1 MSTDSFHF
9 QLFRNRSKNYWR
21 TVFGCFYTYFWGLYK
36 VFSRHKATSKKQSL
50 SSANYIM
57 TYAAEGKCKG
67 FLWLCVKCRFDYS
80 NSYRPLLKLNLV
92 ETIPRWFSGLFT
104 SISLLIRV
112 VAWLVVDDS
121 DIARIIISDSSES
134 EGKQMKVPFC
144 RSHGC
149 FGGLWFHWKWTSLC
163 TAKTCLDLAIHWY
176 TEKRGKSGMFLLL
189 PFLQYSLAFLRQ
201 TVMRPCQFSLYWK
214 LSYAYLGARVFKLSS
229 RIFLRL
235 YILVIPCS
243 NLVANEDYAFIGDP
257 SGVFTRVVIVRV
269 VLPYIWIV
277 FSGKCSP
284 SSPDLVPSAISHRRL
299 ANALLVFSS
308 LPFFCHIAKEDTGDR
323 GKLFGCVIR
332 VVYRTTGFS
341 TSKRISKNEA
351 WSHSLVWP
359 PLIFQACG
367 SLYR

>member
-243 NLVANEDYAFIGDP
+243 NLVAKGDCTFIGNRC
-257 SGVFTRVVIVRV
+257 GVFIRVVICV
-269 VLPYIWIV
+269 VLSLIWN
-277 FSGKCSP
+277 SRLGKT
-284 SSPDLVPSAISHRRL
+284 LKERGV
-299 ANALLVFSS
+299 S
-308 LPFFCHIAKEDTGDR
+308 LF
-323 GKLFGCVIR
+323 
-332 VVYRTTGFS
+332 
-341 TSKRISKNEA
+341 
-351 WSHSLVWP
+351 
-359 PLIFQACG
+359 
-367 SLYR
+367 

>member
-1 MSTDSFHF
+1 MI
-9 QLFRNRSKNYWR
+9 
-21 TVFGCFYTYFWGLYK
+21 FW
-36 VFSRHKATSKKQSL
+36 
-50 SSANYIM
+50 
-57 TYAAEGKCKG
+57 
-67 FLWLCVKCRFDYS
+67 
-80 NSYRPLLKLNLV
+80 
-92 ETIPRWFSGLFT
+92 
-104 SISLLIRV
+104 LLIRV

-144 RSHGC
+144 RNHGC

-243 NLVANEDYAFIGDP
+243 NLVAKGDCTFIGNRC
-257 SGVFTRVVIVRV
+257 GVFIRVVICV
-269 VLPYIWIV
+269 VVSYIWIFRLGEKQRRRSV
-277 FSGKCSP
+277 LLLLLMYYLLRFIIDGWPVRCSRFLLYRSFLVIFWRE
-284 SSPDLVPSAISHRRL
+284 SSTEADSKWRYRRL
-299 ANALLVFSS
+299 
-308 LPFFCHIAKEDTGDR
+308 R
-323 GKLFGCVIR
+323 
-332 VVYRTTGFS
+332 
-341 TSKRISKNEA
+341 
-351 WSHSLVWP
+351 
-359 PLIFQACG
+359 
-367 SLYR
+367 